1 MSDILRQLTA
11 NLIPTVSGGAYQDAR
26 EVSIVWNTR
35 RKHRFLPKFRC
46 RMHQTRPSTLF
57 SPVFSLAREK
67 IGPPEARQKRPR
79 RNEPPQ
85 ATSLILCA
93 RFFLSKP
100 QTEFAARGAC
110 AFPMPS
116 PMRGRWHGEA
126 ETDEVEA
133 PRFATLATSSVCSAS
148 LRSQLPLIGG
158 AFVRCGGVQS
168 LSRLRR
174 QLPLHKGALGCARKK
189 PSLRRKAQ
197 KRPRRKALLSG
208 PVTENSEHHTP
219 RAAARRTAR
228 PAPGQSRRCGRP

>member
-1 MSDILRQLTA
+1 MSDILRQRTA

-100 QTEFAARGAC
+100 QTKFAVWIFLCKSDTTSQSRLRRASIPTP
-110 AFPMPS
+110 FVPS
-116 PMRGRWHGEA
+116 GH
-126 ETDEVEA
+126 
-133 PRFATLATSSVCSAS
+133 F
-148 LRSQLPLIGG
+148 PLIGG
-158 AFVRCGGVQS
+158 IGPWKGS
-168 LSRLRR
+168 LTYEKERLPWEAAPFF
-174 QLPLHKGALGCARKK
+174 QLKL
-189 PSLRRKAQ
+189 PSCLPERTWKWMWWTVWPASS
-197 KRPRRKALLSG
+197 PTL
-208 PVTENSEHHTP
+208 VTT
-219 RAAARRTAR
+219 R
-228 PAPGQSRRCGRP
+228 

>member
-11 NLIPTVSGGAYQDAR
+11 NLIPTVSGGAYLDAR

-67 IGPPEARQKRPR
+67 MGPPEARQKRPR

-100 QTEFAARGAC
+100 QTEFAVWVLSQIC
-110 AFPMPS
+110 
-116 PMRGRWHGEA
+116 
-126 ETDEVEA
+126 DN
-133 PRFATLATSSVCSAS
+133 LSVS
-148 LRSQLPLIGG
+148 LRLTAPLKGEPGVRAHSQCLPLCEEKPLSAAAGFNPSVAFG
-158 AFVRCGGVQS
+158 ASSLYAREPWGAREKSLPFVGR
-168 LSRLRR
+168 
-174 QLPLHKGALGCARKK
+174 
-189 PSLRRKAQ
+189 RRKGLDGMLFCWGLLQ
-197 KRPRRKALLSG
+197 KILNIIRL
-208 PVTENSEHHTP
+208 
-219 RAAARRTAR
+219 
-228 PAPGQSRRCGRP
+228 GR

>member
-1 MSDILRQLTA
+1 M
-11 NLIPTVSGGAYQDAR
+11 
-26 EVSIVWNTR
+26 WNTR

-67 IGPPEARQKRPR
+67 IGLPEARQKRPR

-100 QTEFAARGAC
+100 QTEFAVWVFHANLQQQSLRRFAPAPFTQGSLGVRSLL
-110 AFPMPS
+110 PS

-126 ETDEVEA
+126 VTDEVEA

-174 QLPLHKGALGCARKK
+174 QIPLHKGALGCARKK

-197 KRPRRKALLSG
+197 KRPRRNALLLG

>member
-100 QTEFAARGAC
+100 QTEFAVWVLSQIC
-110 AFPMPS
+110 
-116 PMRGRWHGEA
+116 
-126 ETDEVEA
+126 DN
-133 PRFATLATSSVCSAS
+133 LSVS
-148 LRSQLPLIGG
+148 LRLTAPLKGEPGVRAHSQCLPLCEGKPLSAAAG
-158 AFVRCGGVQS
+158 SQS
-168 LSRLRR
+168 ISRLRR
-174 QLPLHKGALGCARKK
+174 QLPLRKGALGCARKK

-197 KRPRRKALLSG
+197 KRSRRNALLSG

>member
-100 QTEFAARGAC
+100 QTEFAVWVFLCKSVTTSQSRLRRAIIPTP
-110 AFPMPS
+110 FVPS
-116 PMRGRWHGEA
+116 GH
-126 ETDEVEA
+126 
-133 PRFATLATSSVCSAS
+133 F
-148 LRSQLPLIGG
+148 PLIGG
-158 AFVRCGGVQS
+158 IGPWKGSQGVRAAGSAYQ
-168 LSRLRR
+168 RR
-174 QLPLHKGALGCARKK
+174 NTRRALDSVARATSSAGM
-189 PSLRRKAQ
+189 PRRSAIFLATYGTKLGSQ
-197 KRPRRKALLSG
+197 RRPRKGSG
-208 PVTENSEHHTP
+208 
-219 RAAARRTAR
+219 AM
-228 PAPGQSRRCGRP
+228 

>member
-67 IGPPEARQKRPR
+67 TGPPEARQKRPR

-100 QTEFAARGAC
+100 QTKFAVWVFLCKSVTTSQALRASSPGRGAFSPDRGNRPFTQGSLR
-110 AFPMPS
+110 AYSASPPSGPKRALSQVWQRPTQAWTAREAASTSRVATDMPWRPDS
-116 PMRGRWHGEA
+116 NRWHSH
-126 ETDEVEA
+126 
-133 PRFATLATSSVCSAS
+133 AT
-148 LRSQLPLIGG
+148 P
-158 AFVRCGGVQS
+158 
-168 LSRLRR
+168 
-174 QLPLHKGALGCARKK
+174 
-189 PSLRRKAQ
+189 
-197 KRPRRKALLSG
+197 
-208 PVTENSEHHTP
+208 
-219 RAAARRTAR
+219 
-228 PAPGQSRRCGRP
+228 